1 LNKPT
6 QYFAQVD
13 IDGNIFCLHRLRR
26 EKDGL
31 YPEVWQV
38 KNQKWAG
45 STTVI
50 GLWVGG
56 DCSLEEINAKRA
68 FEFAPEALINNYPS

>member
-1 LNKPT
+1 
-6 QYFAQVD
+6 
-13 IDGNIFCLHRLRR
+13 
-26 EKDGL
+26 
-31 YPEVWQV
+31 
-38 KNQKWAG
+38 
-45 STTVI
+45 VI